1 MSTVMSPPIGTRPG
15 DEDAAQAAA
24 RLRTTAVNET
34 AAASTPSDGAVKT
47 DATARA
53 AEVVRQAAEDA
64 AKEVPA
70 LDRLAASRNRLRG
83 AMMEISHPPPR
94 APLMGGKIGDLGTRL
109 LDRAR
114 ELPGA
119 ALFLDTLE
127 SWWQEHPLRTAS
139 HVAED
144 ASRRIVQP
152 IAERNPMGLLL
163 GAAGV
168 GAVLALSKP
177 WRWALRPALLVGLLP
192 QLASHALRRMP
203 RESWM
208 QILGNLSGA
217 NRKSS
222 TRAKT
227 TTSSGQAS
235 GLP

>member
-1 MSTVMSPPIGTRPG
+1 MSTVISPPIGTSSA
-15 DEDAAQAAA
+15 DDAAQAAA
-24 RLRTTAVNET
+24 RLRTTAVNQSATASAVREEAD
-34 AAASTPSDGAVKT
+34 AAAK
-47 DATARA
+47 A
-53 AEVVRQAAEDA
+53 AKDIKKAAEDA
-64 AKEVPA
+64 ADDVPP
-70 LDRLAASRNRLRG
+70 LDRLAASRDRLRG
-83 AMMEISHPPPR
+83 AMMAIAHPPPR
-94 APLMGGKIGDLGTRL
+94 PPLMGGKVADLGQRL

-127 SWWQEHPLRTAS
+127 SWWQEHPLRTAG

-168 GAVLALSKP
+168 GALLALSKP

-208 QILGNLSGA
+208 QVLGHLSGSG
-217 NRKSS
+217 RKSAA
-222 TRAKT
+222 RART
-227 TTSSGQAS
+227 PTPSSRAS